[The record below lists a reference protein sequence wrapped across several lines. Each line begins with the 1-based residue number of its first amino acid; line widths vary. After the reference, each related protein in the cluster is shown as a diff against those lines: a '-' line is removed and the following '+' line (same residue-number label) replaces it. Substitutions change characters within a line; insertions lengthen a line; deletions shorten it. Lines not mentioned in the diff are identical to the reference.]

1 MFLRILYCIFLFRYG
16 QTGSGKTYTLEGTN
30 DHPGVAPLILE
41 NLAVRC
47 KMGHI
52 KKVKFC
58 CIEDYQQNI
67 YDLLDSDKDKKIK
80 VQYITGRPT
89 KIVGAKQEIVVIN
102 DKREEEITN
111 SFFEIY
117 KRASRKYIL

>member
-1 MFLRILYCIFLFRYG
+1 MFYIFLSRYG

-47 KMGHI
+47 KAGHI
-52 KKVKFC
+52 KKVKFYC
-58 CIEDYQQNI
+58 VEDYQQNI
-67 YDLLDSDKDKKIK
+67 YDLLDNDKEKKIK

-89 KIVGAKQEIVVIN
+89 EIVGAKQVTIEIN
-102 DKREEEITN
+102 DKNEEEIRKY
-111 SFFEIY
+111 FFKIY
-117 KRASRKYIL
+117 KRASKKYIF